1 MNADELLRALSEATG
16 QAKPVRKQATEEQIK
31 QTNDVLDEA
40 VRRLRRSVYG
50 GYLLDKYPLRR
61 TSEKEYPEANAVLRE
76 VGSPA
81 MTDGK
86 NVYVDAK
93 ILADMLV
100 QDYPMLKKNGDI
112 LYADDWW
119 VKTTLDETR
128 TTNLKEGYDMKLGSY
143 AVSEVQ
149 DIILHE
155 LTHALNEHSRV
166 SATMEARGATPETMA
181 KLAVACELQANDGV
195 AGRTYARNVLQRQKG
210 VTNKR
215 LHPETAG
222 CHTLREFMDK
232 LVLNDQ
238 EKQQAQNKAMAQ
250 AMNNTVRMAKA
261 TGEYK
266 RQLEQAKQEQAKQEQ
281 ADEKKDG
288 TKAPGYGKPTT
299 INEDLDYTSATA
311 KINQELEKA
320 GIAAI
325 KKLLLE
331 ALSDQLRYDPA
342 SDSVF
347 FDETIRRVARRTYAR
362 PSRRTT
368 VGSPIIKKG
377 VVYDRVHEPNK
388 ANKLT
393 VLAVDASGSM
403 RSQQGYVAALL
414 DDLLQQAEKVARE
427 HKLEVHYENLMCTL
441 HRTKATKLVP
451 ATSQEWAQ
459 AMRDYHASGNNN
471 FDCVMEAVRPAVR
484 QRNYDAV
491 TIINLSDG
499 FDYLNEPYNWGN
511 ELRDYMAQ
519 NKLSWV
525 DALIAYDSSYIEE
538 AARYKAADDVTIR
551 KQVVLNIQNKCD

>member
-1 MNADELLRALSEATG
+1 MDADKLLDALKEAIG
-16 QAKPVRKQATEEQIK
+16 QAKPERKQATEEQIK

-40 VRRLRRSVYG
+40 ITRMRRSVYG
-50 GYLLDKYPLRR
+50 SYLLDKYPLRR
-61 TSEKEYPEANAVLRE
+61 TSEREYPEANAVLRE

-100 QDYPMLKKNGDI
+100 QDYPMLKKKSDI
-112 LYADDWW
+112 CYPEEWW
-119 VKTTLDETR
+119 TKTELDNTR
-128 TTNLKEGYDMKLGSY
+128 TIGLTSGWADSLGSD
-143 AVSEVQ
+143 AISEVQ
-149 DIILHE
+149 DIIYHE

-166 SATMEARGATPETMA
+166 SATMEARGASPETMA
-181 KLAVACELQANDGV
+181 KLAIACELQANDGV
-195 AGRTYARNVLQRQKG
+195 AGRSYARNVLQRQNG

-215 LHPETAG
+215 LHPETYG

-232 LVLNDQ
+232 IELNEQ
-238 EKQQAQNKAMAQ
+238 EKKQAQTKATAQ

-266 RQLEQAKQEQAKQEQ
+266 KQLEQAKAEQAKEG
-281 ADEKKDG
+281 DGEKK
-288 TKAPGYGKPTT
+288 PGYGKPTVLDA
-299 INEDLDYTSATA
+299 DLDNQSATA
-311 KINQELEKA
+311 KINQEMERA
-320 GIAAI
+320 GVAAI

-342 SDSVF
+342 TDSVF

-362 PSRRTT
+362 PSRKMTA
-368 VGSPIIKKG
+368 GNPIIKKG

-403 RSQQGYVAALL
+403 RNQQGYVAALL
-414 DDLLQQAEKVARE
+414 DDLLQQAEKIARE

-441 HRTKATKLVP
+441 HRTRATKLVP
-451 ATSQEWAQ
+451 ATSSEWAQ
-459 AMRDYHASGNNN
+459 AMRDYHANGGNN
-471 FDCVMEAVRPAVR
+471 FDCVMEAVQPAVR
-484 QRNYDAV
+484 KRSYDAV

-499 FDYLNEPYNWGN
+499 FDYLNEPYNWCV
-511 ELRDYMAQ
+511 ELRDYMSQ

-525 DALIAYDSSYIEE
+525 DALIAYNSDYIEE
-538 AARYKAADDVTIR
+538 ASRYRAGDDVAIR